1 MRGPMSSI
9 RTRDR
14 QRLQRRRK
22 KLAAAG
28 DWSGYKQFSK
38 QLHTSYDSPARAAVL
53 AYLESGGLYAV
64 ENDDRFGP
72 DLVVY
77 TGFRP
82 KYYVEPEVKLSWLAG
97 TEFPFT
103 TVQVPARK
111 SKFLQ
116 LGLPVEFWIL
126 REDLQ
131 YALVIPDHVLSAA
144 PQMEVPNKYRETG
157 EFFYQVPVDQCIL
170 LDISAV

>member
-1 MRGPMSSI
+1 MSSI
-9 RTRDR
+9 RSRDK

-22 KLAAAG
+22 KFADAG

-53 AYLESGGLYAV
+53 AYLESNDLYAV

-82 KYYVEPEVKLSWLAG
+82 KYYVEPEVKLSWQATHLG
-97 TEFPFT
+97 GQFPFA

-111 SKFLQ
+111 QKFLK

-131 YALVIPDHVLSAA
+131 YALVIPDQVLAAA